1 MVYVLQGAQRTM
13 TEANIIAEIDSSN
26 VLRVT
31 INREADRNALSL
43 SMLDSL
49 YGTFRKRVGNQSIRF
64 ARLRGAGDK
73 AFAAGGDLK
82 VFVGGTIPA
91 SDRDA
96 LDSNGVSAVFTAA
109 MRIDNVGDEF
119 SRIPDQRA

>member
-1 MVYVLQGAQRTM
+1 M
-13 TEANIIAEIDSSN
+13 TEANIIAEIDSSK

-49 YGTFRKRVGNQSIRF
+49 DGTFRKRVGNQSIRF
-64 ARLRGAGDK
+64 ATLRGAGDK

-82 VFVGGTIPA
+82 VFVGGTRPA

-109 MRIDNVGDEF
+109 MRIDNVVDKF

>member
-1 MVYVLQGAQRTM
+1 M

-31 INREADRNALSL
+31 INREVDRNALSL

-49 YGTFRKRVGNQSIRF
+49 YGTFRKHVGNRSTRF
-64 ARLRGAGDK
+64 ATLRGAGDK

-96 LDSNGVSAVFTAA
+96 LDINGVSVVFTAA
-109 MRIDNVGDEF
+109 MRINNVVDKI